1 MISQRNRE
9 KSGDFLGH
17 GGGWGKRGILVKGC
31 KLPNIRGSSSQD
43 LSHSMVITANNPV
56 SYTHTHTHTHTIHFV
71 FCLFRAAPMA
81 YGGSQVRGLIGAVA
95 NGLLKSHSN
104 IRSEPCLRPTPE
116 LTATPDP

>member
-1 MISQRNRE
+1 MGEDGEN
-9 KSGDFLGH
+9 G
-17 GGGWGKRGILVKGC
+17 GILVKGC
-31 KLPNIRGSSSQD
+31 KLPNIRGSRSQD
-43 LSHSMVITANNPV
+43 LSHSMVITTNNPV

-104 IRSEPCLRPTPE
+104 TRSEPCLQPTPQ